1 MPDRAYRLGAKW
13 TWIAAVL
20 VIALVVTAFI
30 IMGSGDED
38 KEELVMATTTS
49 TYDSGL
55 LDVLIPE
62 FERETGI
69 EVKVIAVGT
78 GQALRLGEAGDA
90 DVLLVHAPDQEIEFV
105 EAGHGIY
112 RLRVMYNSFFI
123 VGPASDPAG
132 IDGLTDA
139 GEAMRRIHDNR
150 SSFCSRGDDSGT
162 HSRER
167 TLWAAAG
174 IDYGDV
180 SDQANSDWYLSLG
193 QGMGDTLRM
202 ASDMGAYT
210 LTDEGTFYAISRE
223 LDLEVLSQGD
233 AVLRNQYSVIPVDGS
248 THGRVNQRAAERFA
262 EWMVSPEAQE
272 MIDGYTKDG
281 RALFIANAKED
292 QG

>member
-174 IDYGDV
+174 IDYAEV

-292 QG
+292 